1 MQQYRRLDIQ
11 KIGENFMKYTNKA
24 AYKCSVYIANTYD
37 IISFAQKISQ
47 MQEFKKLTSDQKL
60 NIICSYPVDIM
71 VK

>member
-1 MQQYRRLDIQ
+1 
-11 KIGENFMKYTNKA
+11 MKYTNKA
-24 AYKCSVYIANTYD
+24 AYKCSVYIANTDD
-37 IISFAQKISQ
+37 IISFAQKLSQ